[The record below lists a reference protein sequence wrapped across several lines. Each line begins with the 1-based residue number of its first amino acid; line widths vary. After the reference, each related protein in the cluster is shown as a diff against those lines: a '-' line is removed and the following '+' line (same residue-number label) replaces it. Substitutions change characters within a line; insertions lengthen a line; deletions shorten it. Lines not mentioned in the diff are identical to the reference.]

1 MGTRRA
7 DSSRAEPLPLHLLL
21 LFSGALWGGQSWLQP
36 PFRRPLRAGPAKL
49 SGSGNQA
56 RGDGVAFNVSA
67 DTPEFDIGSDEVV
80 VALILPEWCSAPPEY
95 AVGFMG
101 GEPFQ
106 RPQPFRGYDMRSH
119 KHVDVI
125 RHHYKGV

>member
-7 DSSRAEPLPLHLLL
+7 DSSRAEPL
-21 LFSGALWGGQSWLQP
+21 WGSQSWLQP
-36 PFRRPLRAGPAKL
+36 PFRRLFRAGPAKL
-49 SGSGNQA
+49 LGRGNHA
-56 RGDGVAFNVSA
+56 RGDGIAFDVFVDA
-67 DTPEFDIGSDEVV
+67 PEFDIGSDEVI
-80 VALILPEWCSAPPEY
+80 VAFILPEWLPMVTEY